1 MPEIYTQVENAARG
15 WDNRVQVRHVD
26 GVQGFWT
33 QPWRLLQGVYDN
45 TEYTHQWQFYAYKK
59 NK

>member
-33 QPWRLLQGVYDN
+33 QPWRLL
-45 TEYTHQWQFYAYKK
+45 
-59 NK
+59 

>member
-15 WDNRVQVRHVD
+15 WDNRVQVRYVD

-33 QPWRLLQGVYDN
+33 QPWRLL
-45 TEYTHQWQFYAYKK
+45 
-59 NK
+59 